1 MWDNF
6 KPLQDE
12 WIMKGHTH
20 RNEPRIYALC
30 YYLYG
35 TILNHF
41 KMSRGIL
48 TEMNA
53 RLCSVLLLM
62 WDNFKPLQDE
72 WATKGHT
79 HRNESRIYGLH
90 MGQFF

>member
-1 MWDNF
+1 
-6 KPLQDE
+6 
-12 WIMKGHTH
+12 
-20 RNEPRIYALC
+20 
-30 YYLYG
+30 
-35 TILNHF
+35 
-41 KMSRGIL
+41 MSRGIL

-90 MGQFF
+90 MGQFFLKPLQNE